1 MVKKERSKRLLFSI
15 IGILLI
21 LLSVCLLII
30 DYVSLNKEYIN
41 ESVKIN
47 NFINTTSILEKEVVE
62 EVKEEINSSEV
73 IKDEKIVESITTDV
87 NYMAILEIPSI
98 NLKRGLVDYE
108 SKYNDVKYN
117 VQIIEKST
125 MPDVINGNLIL
136 ASHNGTS
143 KVSFFRNLSK
153 LKDDSLIY
161 VYYNGYKY
169 IYEYSHSYDVDKVG
183 KVEIV
188 RDINKSTI
196 TLITCKTNDKKKQV
210 VYIGYLI
217 DKVKY

>member
-1 MVKKERSKRLLFSI
+1 MVKKERSKRLLFLI

-21 LLSVCLLII
+21 LLSVSLLII
-30 DYVSLNKEYIN
+30 DYVSLNKESKN
-41 ESVKIN
+41 ESIKID
-47 NFINTTSILEKEVVE
+47 NFINTTSIIEKEVVE
-62 EVKEEINSSEV
+62 EVKEEANFSEV
-73 IKDEKIVESITTDV
+73 IKEEKIVEPTTTDV
-87 NYMAILEIPSI
+87 NYTAVLEIPSI
-98 NLKRGLVDYE
+98 NLKRGLVDYD

-143 KVSFFRNLSK
+143 KVSFFRNLSR
-153 LKDDSLIY
+153 LKEDSLIY
-161 VYYNGYKY
+161 VYYDGYKY
-169 IYEYSHSYDVDKVG
+169 IYEYSHFYDVDKVG

-196 TLITCKTNDKKKQV
+196 ILITCKTNDKKKQV

>member
-15 IGILLI
+15 IGTLLI

-30 DYVSLNKEYIN
+30 DYVSLNKEYIT

-47 NFINTTSILEKEVVE
+47 NFINTTSIIEKEVVE
-62 EVKEEINSSEV
+62 EVNDETNSNEV
-73 IKDEKIVESITTDV
+73 IKEERIVESTTTDV
-87 NYMAILEIPSI
+87 DYTAVLEIPSI
-98 NLKRGLVDYE
+98 NLKRGLVNYE

-117 VQIIEKST
+117 VQLIEKST

-153 LKDDSLIY
+153 LKDNSLIY
-161 VYYNGYKY
+161 VYYDGYKY

>member
-1 MVKKERSKRLLFSI
+1 MVKKERSKSLLFSI

-21 LLSVCLLII
+21 ILSVSLLII
-30 DYVSLNKEYIN
+30 DYFSLNKKSKN
-41 ESVKIN
+41 ENIKLD
-47 NFINTTSILEKEVVE
+47 NFIKSTSIMEKEVVE
-62 EVKEEINSSEV
+62 EENDETNSSEV
-73 IKDEKIVESITTDV
+73 IKEEKIVESATTDV
-87 NYMAILEIPSI
+87 DYMAVLEIPNI

-143 KVSFFRNLSK
+143 KVSFFRNLSN
-153 LKDDSLIY
+153 LKEDSLIY

-169 IYEYSHSYDVDKVG
+169 IYEYSYSYDVDKVG

-196 TLITCKTNDKKKQV
+196 TLITCKTNDKKIQV

>member
-98 NLKRGLVDYE
+98 NLKRGLVDYK

-125 MPDVINGNLIL
+125 MPDVVNGNLIL

-143 KVSFFRNLSK
+143 KVSFFRNLSN
-153 LKDDSLIY
+153 LKEDSLIY
-161 VYYNGYKY
+161 VYYNGYKH

>member
-1 MVKKERSKRLLFSI
+1 MVKIEKSKRLLFLI
-15 IGILLI
+15 FGMLLI
-21 LLSVCLLII
+21 LLSIILLINDYLYWNSESKKENIEI
-30 DYVSLNKEYIN
+30 D
-41 ESVKIN
+41 
-47 NFINTTSILEKEVVE
+47 NFINSTSIVEKVVDE
-62 EVKEEINSSEV
+62 TEKNVVLSNNEIKEEI
-73 IKDEKIVESITTDV
+73 IVEKKIPKIEYV
-87 NYMAILEIPSI
+87 AILEIPSI
-98 NLKRGLVDYE
+98 NLKRGLVDYN

-117 VQIIEKST
+117 VQTIKKST

-153 LKDDSLIY
+153 LKDESLIY

-169 IYEYSHSYDVDKVG
+169 IYEYSHSYDVDKTG
-183 KVEIV
+183 KIEII
-188 RDINKSTI
+188 RDVNKSTI

>member
-21 LLSVCLLII
+21 LLSVSLLII
-30 DYVSLNKEYIN
+30 DYVSLNKESKN
-41 ESVKIN
+41 ESIMID
-47 NFINTTSILEKEVVE
+47 NFINTTSIIEKEVVE
-62 EVKEEINSSEV
+62 EVNAETNFSEV
-73 IKDEKIVESITTDV
+73 IKEEKIVESTTMDV
-87 NYMAILEIPSI
+87 DYTAVLEIPSI
-98 NLKRGLVDYE
+98 NLKRGLVNYE

-153 LKDDSLIY
+153 LKEGSLIN

-169 IYEYSHSYDVDKVG
+169 IYEYSHSYDVNKVG
-183 KVEIV
+183 RVEIV